1 MEVTRRRFL
10 QKIGPIVTFG
20 FFCLVIFL
28 LYQALAEIKFSDV
41 KLAFTKFNLLKLAP
55 ILLLVFINFI
65 ILGSFDF
72 LGLRYFG
79 VKKLHPFKVYW
90 SSIICYAF
98 TLNLGAFVG
107 GLGLRYRI
115 YRGWD
120 VPLGTITKLILFSTL
135 GNWIGHVLLI
145 SITMLFFPEKVT
157 ALTSLPTVGIYS
169 IGVLGSCAIVLY
181 FVLCFKRTEITFKS
195 EKFIFPPIP
204 LAFLQLVLSLIQWT
218 LLALIINVLITH
230 IGSNAD
236 FYQILFTYLLT
247 GIAGVLTH
255 IPAGLGVHEA
265 IFLKMNFDISPSN
278 IIAVLIAFR
287 LLYYL
292 TPLLIAA
299 PGYFILELYQKRQHL
314 R

>member
-1 MEVTRRRFL
+1 MELSRRRVM
-10 QKIGPIVTFG
+10 QKIGPVITFG
-20 FFCLVIFL
+20 FFCLIAYL
-28 LYQALAEIKFSDV
+28 LYHALAEIKLSEV
-41 KLAFTKFNLLKLAP
+41 KLAFTQFNLVNLSP
-55 ILLLVFINFI
+55 ILLIVFINFF

-72 LGLRYFG
+72 LGLRYMG
-79 VKKLHPFKVYW
+79 VKDLPALKIYW

-115 YRGWD
+115 YQGWD

-135 GNWIGHVLLI
+135 GNWIGHVLLV
-145 SITMLFFPEKVT
+145 SITMMVFPDKVRALT
-157 ALTSLPTVGIYS
+157 ALPVAAVYAIGI
-169 IGVLGSCAIVLY
+169 LGSCAIILY
-181 FVLCFKRTEITFKS
+181 FILCFRRSQIRFKS
-195 EKFIFPPIP
+195 EEFIFPPVT
-204 LAFLQLVLSLIQWT
+204 LACLQLFLSLIQWT
-218 LLALIINVLITH
+218 LLALIINILIIQ
-230 IGSNAD
+230 IGAKAD

-255 IPAGLGVHEA
+255 IPAGLGVHET
-265 IFLKMNFDISPSN
+265 IFLRMNFNISPSN

-292 TPLLIAA
+292 IPLLLTA
-299 PGYFILELYQKRQHL
+299 PGYFILELYQKKKHL